1 MTTFDVGDMHPN
13 TPHLLADLVELL
25 CIINYT
31 GRNAFHQTD
40 LASLLNVSNTSVD
53 EVDQERRE
61 VRRIS
66 SDAVLGD
73 RTEAQL
79 ENVWIQLSYRFA
91 SMGDMYPF
99 IVEGDE
105 IRLRDEQTNKH
116 RVYIFTLC
124 CSRLRS
130 FIRIRGA
137 AQRWARGFAIL
148 CKYATQA
155 LLPAHGEVKIFDA
168 NSEDRRSYYGTDLR
182 RALRVMGSD
191 LGVKRVD
198 EEECDR
204 AGSSGDAGFDI
215 IATVKFDDNLNC
227 NFGILGQCGAQE
239 EGWPKKTLE
248 AHSINLTPY
257 FHTTFAYPS
266 VMFTPVFYR
275 DSNGQ
280 WVTSRPT
287 SGVILLDRLRT
298 LFLLDKA
305 NHWALLTEFPWF
317 AEFESEF
324 RNVVPEL

>member
-31 GRNAFHQTD
+31 GRDTFHQTD

-91 SMGDMYPF
+91 SLNDMYPF

-105 IRLRDEQTNKH
+105 IRMREEQTNKH

-137 AQRWARGFAIL
+137 AQRWARGFAVL

-155 LLPAHGEVKIFDA
+155 LLPAHGDVKIFDA

-215 IATVKFDDNLNC
+215 IATVKL
-227 NFGILGQCGAQE
+227 I
-239 EGWPKKTLE
+239 
-248 AHSINLTPY
+248 
-257 FHTTFAYPS
+257 
-266 VMFTPVFYR
+266 
-275 DSNGQ
+275 
-280 WVTSRPT
+280 
-287 SGVILLDRLRT
+287 
-298 LFLLDKA
+298 
-305 NHWALLTEFPWF
+305 
-317 AEFESEF
+317 
-324 RNVVPEL
+324 

>member
-31 GRNAFHQTD
+31 GRDTFHQTD

-91 SMGDMYPF
+91 SLNDMYPF

-105 IRLRDEQTNKH
+105 IRMREEQTNKH

-130 FIRIRGA
+130 FIRIRVRRNAGQEGLLFYVNMQHKHFYQLMGMSKFLTLT
-137 AQRWARGFAIL
+137 QRIAVRITVQI
-148 CKYATQA
+148 YAELYA
-155 LLPAHGEVKIFDA
+155 L
-168 NSEDRRSYYGTDLR
+168 
-182 RALRVMGSD
+182 
-191 LGVKRVD
+191 
-198 EEECDR
+198 
-204 AGSSGDAGFDI
+204 
-215 IATVKFDDNLNC
+215 
-227 NFGILGQCGAQE
+227 
-239 EGWPKKTLE
+239 
-248 AHSINLTPY
+248 
-257 FHTTFAYPS
+257 
-266 VMFTPVFYR
+266 
-275 DSNGQ
+275 
-280 WVTSRPT
+280 WV
-287 SGVILLDRLRT
+287 VI
-298 LFLLDKA
+298 
-305 NHWALLTEFPWF
+305 
-317 AEFESEF
+317 
-324 RNVVPEL
+324 